1 MNRNFRKTALL
12 MSAMAL
18 LGLGYSSNAN
28 AAGAPQEIQQATKKI
43 TGTVIDAQGPVIGA
57 SVVEKGTSNGTI
69 TDFDGNFSLNVKEGA
84 TIVVSFIGYETQ
96 EISVGNQ
103 SNFNITMRDDNA
115 VLEEV
120 VVIGY
125 GVQKKKLV
133 TGATVQVKGDDIA
146 KLNTTN
152 ALAAMQSQ
160 TPGVS
165 IVQSSGQAGSGYKV
179 NIRGIGTIGDSSPLY
194 VIDGVAG
201 GDINSLNPS
210 DIESVD
216 VLKDAA
222 SAAIYGA
229 RAANGVILVTTKQGK
244 AGSIEVS
251 YDGYVGWQYLAKKP
265 DVLNAKEWMYAQ
277 DLIAFNDGQDLKNW
291 QSMLPA
297 DIYSKVQ
304 NGWEGTNWLDESYH
318 KGAMLHNHAVGINGG
333 NEMSVFSLG
342 VAYTNQKGI
351 FGGKNQSNYERYN
364 ARLNSDHVILKA
376 SDFDAIK
383 IGENISFSHTSNG
396 GIDTSNMYWN
406 NMHDLL
412 VGNPLLLPYAA
423 DGSYMTNAE
432 QAAYGYNMGTYLPNP
447 LANADTKSLGLHASK
462 GWNLFLS
469 AYLQIQPIKDLIFKS
484 QFGYRY
490 WNSSYR
496 GMTRIHAI
504 GTDTTTQDGATQ
516 SLSVG
521 SSISWENTL
530 AYTKQFGLHNINVV
544 IGNTIQK
551 NAYGE
556 NLNGQG
562 KNNLFEDDWDRAW
575 VGNTQ
580 PTQLVDVYG
589 DNWKNSGPMGD
600 WSLASFFGRASY
612 NYNEKYMAQFT
623 LRADGSSNFAPGH
636 RWGYFPSASVGWV
649 ITNEKFME
657 KTASWLDFLKL
668 RASWGQNGNQSIDN
682 FQYLMTFGFSA
693 ASGYFYGVGNHV
705 SPTTG
710 GYANVLQNPDV
721 TWETSEQLDLGIDAR
736 FLGGRLGLAFDWY
749 NKKTKDWLLQAPILS
764 VYGLNAPF
772 VNGGDVE
779 NKGIEVGLT
788 WNDHIGKDFT
798 YGINVNFAYNKNEVT
813 KINNGE
819 GIIHGPGNVLIQGSD
834 EVFQAK
840 VGEPI
845 GYFYGMKTAGVFQ
858 NQAQV
863 DSWKAQYTDNI
874 HGGNP
879 QPGDLIYV
887 DTNGDNIIDLS
898 DRCNIGDP
906 HPDFTAG
913 MSINLGYKGFDFS
926 ATAAGAFGQQILR
939 STNND
944 SNMADNLSQKLVYG
958 SWRGEGTSNFLP
970 KLNNLKN
977 INYMTMSEIWLE
989 DADYVKIQNITLGYD
1004 VTRIWKSSP
1013 FSQLRLYVAA
1023 NNLFTFT
1030 GYSGMDPELG
1040 SEGGSSTPTTNYS
1053 WAAGIDNGFYPT
1065 PRTYMVG
1072 VNIKFKGKEKKAAA
1086 APVAAPVNNA
1096 EIDRLTSE
1104 IDRLR
1109 AENDKLRNQ
1118 KPEKEI
1124 VTVDNS
1130 RVVTFPYL
1138 VNFTVN
1144 KTDVVNREKVNLET
1158 IAKMIKSTP
1167 DKKYSV
1173 IGYAD
1178 MQTGTAEGNAQLAQG
1193 RAQNVYDILINQYG
1207 VDPSQLV
1214 KESKG
1219 GVDYMYFNDEQL
1231 SRSVIISEVK

>member
-12 MSAMAL
+12 MGTMAF
-18 LGLGYSSNAN
+18 LGLGYSSNAY
-28 AAGAPQEIQQATKKI
+28 AAESPQEVQQATKKI
-43 TGTVIDAQGPVIGA
+43 TGTVVDASGPVIGA
-57 SVVEKGTSNGTI
+57 SVVEKGKSGNGVI
-69 TDFDGNFSLNVKEGA
+69 TDFDGNFSLSVSPGA
-84 TIVVSFIGYETQ
+84 TLVISYIGYETQ
-96 EISVGNQ
+96 EIKVGNQ
-103 SNFNITMRDDNA
+103 STLSITLKEDNA
-115 VLEEV
+115 QLEEV

-160 TPGVS
+160 TPGVT

-179 NIRGIGTIGDSSPLY
+179 NIRGIGTIGDSAPLY

-229 RAANGVILVTTKQGK
+229 RAANGVILVTTKQGR
-244 AGSIEVS
+244 AGKMQIN

-265 DVLNAKEWMYAQ
+265 DVLNAKDWMYAQ
-277 DLIAFNDGQDLKNW
+277 DLIAFNDGQDLKDW

-297 DIYSKVQ
+297 DIYSMVQ
-304 NGWEGTNWLDESYH
+304 QGWGGTNWLDESYH
-318 KGAMLHNHAVGINGG
+318 KGAMIQNHAIGLNGG
-333 NEMSVFSLG
+333 NDTSTFALG
-342 VAYTNQKGI
+342 FAYTNQKGV
-351 FGGKNQSNYERYN
+351 FGGKNQSNYNRYN

-376 SDFDAIK
+376 KDFDVIK
-383 IGENISFSHTSNG
+383 IGENMSFSHTGNE
-396 GIDTSNMYWN
+396 GIDTGNMYWN

-412 VGNPLLLPYAA
+412 VGNPLLLPY
-423 DGSYMTNAE
+423 DSEGNYMTNAE
-432 QAAYGYNMGTYLPNP
+432 QAARGYNMGTNLPNP

-462 GWNLFLS
+462 SWNLFLS
-469 AYLQIQPIKDLIFKS
+469 AYLQIQPIKNLIFKS

-496 GMTRIHAI
+496 GMTRKHAI
-504 GTDTTTQDGATQ
+504 GTDIATQDGASQ

-530 AYTKQFGLHNINVV
+530 SYTLQLGLHNINVV
-544 IGNTIQK
+544 VGNTIQK
-551 NAYGE
+551 NSYGE
-556 NLNGQG
+556 NLSASG
-562 KNNLFEDDWDRAW
+562 KNNLFESDWKRAW
-575 VGNTQ
+575 VSNTQ
-580 PTQLVDVYG
+580 NTQLADIAV
-589 DNWKNSGPMGD
+589 SGGPQGD

-612 NYNEKYMAQFT
+612 NFNEKYMAQFT

-657 KTASWLDFLKL
+657 KAASWLDFLKL
-668 RASWGQNGNQSIDN
+668 RASWGQNGNQSISN

-693 ASGYFYGVGNHV
+693 ASGYFYGVGNHT

-710 GYANVLQNPDV
+710 GYADVLQNPDV

-736 FLGGRLGLAFDWY
+736 FIGGRLGLVFDWY
-749 NKKTKDWLLQAPILS
+749 KKKTKDWLLQAPILS
-764 VYGLNAPF
+764 VYGLNAPY
-772 VNGGDVE
+772 VNAGDVE
-779 NKGIEVGLT
+779 NKGFEIGLN
-788 WNDHIGKDFT
+788 WNDRIGKDFT
-798 YGINVNFAYNKNEVT
+798 YGVNFNFSYNKNSVT

-834 EVFQAK
+834 EVYQVK
-840 VGEPI
+840 IGEPI
-845 GYFYGMKTAGVFQ
+845 GYFYGMKTNGIFQ
-858 NQAQV
+858 NQEQINA
-863 DSWKAQYTDNI
+863 WKAQYTDNI

-879 QPGDLIYV
+879 QPGDVIYV
-887 DTNGDNIIDLS
+887 DTNGDNIIDLD

-913 MSINLGYKGFDFS
+913 MNINLGYKGFDFS
-926 ATAAGAFGQQILR
+926 VTAAGAFGQQILR

-944 SNMADNLSQKLVYG
+944 SNMADNLSQKLVFG

-977 INYMTMSEIWLE
+977 INFMTMSEIWLE
-989 DADYVKIQNITLGYD
+989 DADYVKIQNVTLGYD
-1004 VTRIWKSSP
+1004 FKKIWKSCP
-1013 FSQLRLYVAA
+1013 LQQLRLYVSA

-1030 GYSGMDPELG
+1030 GYSGMDPEMG
-1040 SEGGSSTPTTNYS
+1040 SEGGSGNS

-1072 VNIKFKGKEKKAAA
+1072 VNVKF
-1086 APVAAPVNNA
+1086 
-1096 EIDRLTSE
+1096 
-1104 IDRLR
+1104 
-1109 AENDKLRNQ
+1109 
-1118 KPEKEI
+1118 
-1124 VTVDNS
+1124 
-1130 RVVTFPYL
+1130 
-1138 VNFTVN
+1138 
-1144 KTDVVNREKVNLET
+1144 
-1158 IAKMIKSTP
+1158 
-1167 DKKYSV
+1167 
-1173 IGYAD
+1173 
-1178 MQTGTAEGNAQLAQG
+1178 
-1193 RAQNVYDILINQYG
+1193 
-1207 VDPSQLV
+1207 
-1214 KESKG
+1214 
-1219 GVDYMYFNDEQL
+1219 
-1231 SRSVIISEVK
+1231 